1 MSLLYTYKE
10 RVFIDNGTGKSRKLI
25 WLGGINLSHEKC
37 KSLLGMYAFTG
48 NDDVSSFFK
57 KGKEICWKLV
67 RKYEKFERCFINL
80 GIESSLSSSSFS
92 TLQEFVSMLYGRKLK
107 SVNEACYAIFEKKRQ
122 KENKIIDMAALPPCE
137 SVLHLHS
144 KRANAVE
151 YIWQNAVNPIVQ
163 FPNLEEGGWYLNGDI
178 QWADD
183 VFPPTI
189 EQLTNNEIS
198 ENESDSDNAE
208 IENVENEGIYGSDID
223 SDYETFD

>member
-10 RVFIDNGTGKSRKLI
+10 RVFIDNGPGKSRKLI

-67 RKYEKFERCFINL
+67 RKYEKFERCLINL

-92 TLQEFVSMLYGRKLK
+92 TLQEFVSVLYGRKLK

-137 SVLHLHS
+137 NVLHLHS
-144 KRANAVE
+144 KRANAVA
-151 YIWQNAVNPIVQ
+151 YMWRNAVNPIVE
-163 FPNLEEGGWYLNGDI
+163 FRN
-178 QWADD
+178 
-183 VFPPTI
+183 
-189 EQLTNNEIS
+189 
-198 ENESDSDNAE
+198 
-208 IENVENEGIYGSDID
+208 
-223 SDYETFD
+223 

>member
-1 MSLLYTYKE
+1 M
-10 RVFIDNGTGKSRKLI
+10 
-25 WLGGINLSHEKC
+25 
-37 KSLLGMYAFTG
+37 
-48 NDDVSSFFK
+48 
-57 KGKEICWKLV
+57 
-67 RKYEKFERCFINL
+67 
-80 GIESSLSSSSFS
+80 ESSLSSSLFS
-92 TLQEFVSMLYGRKLK
+92 TLQEFVSILHGTKLK
-107 SVNEACYAIFEKKRQ
+107 SVNEACYAIFEKRQ
-122 KENKIIDMAALPPCE
+122 KGNKIIDTAALPPCE

-163 FPNLEEGGWYLNGDI
+163 FPNLEESGWYLNGDI
-178 QWADD
+178 QWTDD

-189 EQLTNNEIS
+189 EQLSNNEIS